1 MEVLQPL
8 IEGLR
13 ALVDFILHVD
23 EHLTTIVRDYGAW
36 TYGILFLIIF
46 VETGVVVMPFLPG
59 DSLLFATG
67 ALAARGD
74 MQVWALYLL
83 LCVAAVAG
91 DSLNY
96 WIGSKV
102 GEKAFDGRFR
112 LLKREHLERTHAFF
126 DKYGGKTIVIAR
138 FIPIVR
144 TYAPFVAGA
153 GSMDYRRFLMFN
165 VGGGVA
171 WIAIFL
177 FGGFFFGNLPFV
189 EHNFGLVVIAIIAL
203 SILPPII
210 EYVQQRRKRPPP
222 DLDPHPEEGR

>member
-1 MEVLQPL
+1 
-8 IEGLR
+8 
-13 ALVDFILHVD
+13 
-23 EHLTTIVRDYGAW
+23 
-36 TYGILFLIIF
+36 
-46 VETGVVVMPFLPG
+46 MPFLPG

-74 MQVWALYLL
+74 MQIWALFLL
-83 LCVAAVAG
+83 LCVAAIGG

-112 LLKREHLERTHAFF
+112 FLKREHLERTHHFF
-126 DKYGGKTIVIAR
+126 DKYGGKTIVLAR

-153 GSMDYRRFLMFN
+153 GTMDYRRFLMFN
-165 VGGGVA
+165 VGGGIA
-171 WIAIFL
+171 WIALFL

-189 EHNFGLVVIAIIAL
+189 EHNFGLVVIAIVAL

-210 EYVQQRRKRPPP
+210 EYVQHRRARPPAE
-222 DLDPHPEEGR
+222 LDPRAEDGR

>member
-1 MEVLQPL
+1 MELVSFL
-8 IEGLR
+8 I
-13 ALVDFILHVD
+13 DFILHVD
-23 EHLTTIVRDYGAW
+23 RDLEAFVTNYGAW
-36 TYGILFLIIF
+36 VSALLFLIIF

-74 MQVWALYLL
+74 MQVWALFVL
-83 LCVAAVAG
+83 LCVAAIAG
-91 DSLNY
+91 DSLHY

-112 LLKREHLERTHAFF
+112 FLKREHLERTHAFF
-126 DKYGGKTIVIAR
+126 DKYGGKTIVLAR

-153 GSMDYRRFLMFN
+153 GNMDYRRFVMFN
-165 VGGGVA
+165 VMGGIA

-210 EYVQQRRKRPPP
+210 EYMQQRRKRPPA
-222 DLDPHPEEGR
+222 DLDPHPREGQ